1 MLFLSCTTAVRQRK
15 LQLKRPF
22 AAEHVEGLL
31 HFCHQGCLSSA
42 NHQPEV
48 RNNLRAVSAEPF
60 SQVPSRKTLDCLPRL
75 TRSQT
80 RSNARGIRASSL
92 TSLSPLP
99 SGAQRQRR
107 CADDLGSTID
117 FPSSGP
123 LEGLQPQKSSCLCFY
138 CSKSDRPMLGAA
150 ASRWLCE
157 RLCSVARRLS
167 FSGAVT
173 ILKYFRVCST
183 SSKGFHAI
191 FWWYVSLMDVFMGAD
206 SKSFNSLFTVSL
218 ILPVRINQI
227 TMHGLQ

>member
-1 MLFLSCTTAVRQRK
+1 MMHHLVSFIFLIGFGTTSSADQIPRCYFVV
-15 LQLKRPF
+15 P
-22 AAEHVEGLL
+22 LL
-31 HFCHQGCLSSA
+31 HPCGQAEKAAVEEALCCRARGRTSPLCHQGCLSSA

-123 LEGLQPQKSSCLCFY
+123 PEGLQPQKSSCLCFY

-173 ILKYFRVCST
+173 ILKHVSSPEKSVKRT
-183 SSKGFHAI
+183 SS
-191 FWWYVSLMDVFMGAD
+191 
-206 SKSFNSLFTVSL
+206 
-218 ILPVRINQI
+218 
-227 TMHGLQ
+227 